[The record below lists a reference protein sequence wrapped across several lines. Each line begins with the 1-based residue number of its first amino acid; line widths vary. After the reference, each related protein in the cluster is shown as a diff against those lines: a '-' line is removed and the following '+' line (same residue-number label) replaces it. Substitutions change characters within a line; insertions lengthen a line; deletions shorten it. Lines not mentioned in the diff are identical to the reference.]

1 MSEGPAAALYRPS
14 RAMAIWWIAAG
25 VAGGIVS
32 FLLYHEYIAQLRG
45 DTPLISCSI
54 SPVVTCG
61 PNLLSPGGNL
71 LGFSNSVIGM
81 VLFTGPIFAG
91 ASALAATEGLR
102 AWYWRTYTVFVAGAF
117 LLVHFFAYRSVFE
130 YSSLC
135 PWCMIIWLVTIP
147 LFFTVAGWTLR
158 AGVWGTHGRTTQ
170 IGAAI
175 LSWLPLIV
183 IADYLLIAVCAQVRL
198 DVIGSLF

>member
-1 MSEGPAAALYRPS
+1 MSEGRPHALSRPS
-14 RAMAIWWIAAG
+14 RALAIWWIVAG
-25 VAGGIVS
+25 VAGGVVS

-71 LGFSNSVIGM
+71 LGFSNSILGM

-91 ASALAATEGLR
+91 VTALAATEGLR

-117 LLVHFFAYRSVFE
+117 LLVHFFAYRSIFE

-147 LFFTVAGWTLR
+147 LLFTVLGWTLR
-158 AGVWGTHGRTTQ
+158 AGVWGSGAGRQ
-170 IGAAI
+170 RIGAGI
-175 LSWLPLIV
+175 LSWMPLIV
-183 IADYLLIAVCAQVRL
+183 VVDYLLIAVLAQVRL
-198 DVIGSLF
+198 DVIGSL

>member
-25 VAGGIVS
+25 IAGGIVS

-71 LGFSNSVIGM
+71 LGFALLG
-81 VLFTGPIFAG
+81 
-91 ASALAATEGLR
+91 SATAQNQALTA
-102 AWYWRTYTVFVAGAF
+102 
-117 LLVHFFAYRSVFE
+117 
-130 YSSLC
+130 
-135 PWCMIIWLVTIP
+135 
-147 LFFTVAGWTLR
+147 
-158 AGVWGTHGRTTQ
+158 Q
-170 IGAAI
+170 
-175 LSWLPLIV
+175 LPAML
-183 IADYLLIAVCAQVRL
+183 
-198 DVIGSLF
+198 G

>member
-71 LGFSNSVIGM
+71 LGFSNSALRTFGGGEARRVM
-81 VLFTGPIFAG
+81 VGG
-91 ASALAATEGLR
+91 
-102 AWYWRTYTVFVAGAF
+102 
-117 LLVHFFAYRSVFE
+117 
-130 YSSLC
+130 
-135 PWCMIIWLVTIP
+135 
-147 LFFTVAGWTLR
+147 
-158 AGVWGTHGRTTQ
+158 
-170 IGAAI
+170 
-175 LSWLPLIV
+175 
-183 IADYLLIAVCAQVRL
+183 
-198 DVIGSLF
+198 